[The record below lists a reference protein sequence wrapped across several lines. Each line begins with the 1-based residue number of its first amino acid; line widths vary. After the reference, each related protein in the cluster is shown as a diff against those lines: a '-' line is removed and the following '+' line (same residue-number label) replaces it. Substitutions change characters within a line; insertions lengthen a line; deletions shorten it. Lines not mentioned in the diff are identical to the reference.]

1 MAHRPV
7 GLNTSF
13 SVSTSSQQSSSFDV
27 RSKVLRVT
35 ALTSN
40 VHVAIGTDPVATNRD
55 YLVLAGTSETL
66 ALTPASSAS
75 ISGITT
81 GTVTTIDFLPG
92 TASPFEVGD
101 YVSLSSPQ
109 EDYNFSHKP
118 VLFVDNSTSYDGYFS
133 GRIVIDV
140 DTSGISTAF
149 STSAD
154 LRKSLKV
161 AGLGSGNGTL
171 YIQQVQISGDA

>member
-7 GLNTSF
+7 GLTTSF
-13 SVSTSSQQSSSFDV
+13 SVTTSSQQSTAFDV
-27 RSKVLRVT
+27 KTKVLRVT
-35 ALTSN
+35 AVGSN
-40 VHVAIGTDPVATNRD
+40 VHVAIGTDPVATNSD
-55 YLVLAGTSETL
+55 YIVLAGTSETL
-66 ALTPASSAS
+66 ALTPASSAT

-81 GTVTTIDFLPG
+81 GTTTTIDFLPG

-101 YVSLSSPQ
+101 YVSLVCEQ
-109 EDYNFSHKP
+109 DYYNFFHKP
-118 VLFVDNSTSYDGYFS
+118 VLFVDSSSSYDGYYS
-133 GRIVIDV
+133 GRIVVDA
-140 DTSGISTAF
+140 DTSGITTAF

-161 AGLGSGNGTL
+161 AGLGSGTGTL